1 MVLSRRS
8 FLHAALAHGV
18 LSALSWPFLRR
29 PGPGHPTPRPGVTG
43 ARVLTT
49 AGLGG
54 AGAHLAPLFDGI
66 RAIPAIAD
74 GIRCHCGCA
83 ELPGMY
89 SLLSCYEGQEAMA
102 RVCPICQGE
111 GRVAVRLH
119 KEGKSLAEIR
129 EAIDAQFG

>member
-1 MVLSRRS
+1 MLLSRRS
-8 FLHAALAHGV
+8 FLLGALAQGT
-18 LSALSWPFLRR
+18 LAPLLLQAFRR
-29 PGPGHPTPRPGVTG
+29 APAPGHPTPRPGITG
-43 ARVLTT
+43 AKVLTA
-49 AGLGG
+49 AGLGS
-54 AGAHLAPLFDGI
+54 AGAHLVPLFDGV

-89 SLLSCYEGQEAMA
+89 SLLSCYEGDAMA
-102 RVCPICQGE
+102 RICPICQGE

-119 KEGKSLAEIR
+119 KEGKTLAEIR